1 MRFLRPIRSSTRP
14 ACIVNAFATREAVLF
29 DVPTRLATTRGSG
42 ASPCDS
48 SNASNT
54 LALVIIRAG
63 WLPDETSLVS
73 SSRSFAVKQTNSKK
87 RGTISLVSEYRP
99 RKRAPHTH

>member
-14 ACIVNAFATREAVLF
+14 ACIVNVFATRETVLF
-29 DVPTRLATTRGSG
+29 DVPTRSATTRGSG

-63 WLPDETSLVS
+63 WFPDETSLVS
-73 SSRSFAVKQTNSKK
+73 SSRSFAVKRTNS
-87 RGTISLVSEYRP
+87 
-99 RKRAPHTH
+99 